1 MVGSKTLFRVIFCR
15 EKKSIAF
22 CIEVAL
28 FCIDLVECF
37 KTFSDDPPILM
48 VGMSIGKGIVGFMG
62 PHAVAVVGQT
72 TDRAHQLMHASKPWH
87 ILIDSETA
95 EYYENQI
102 YFKIERNDNST
113 LSVSVIYLVNSSI
126 MGLELYMIV
135 ILKWLIYT

>member
-1 MVGSKTLFRVIFCR
+1 M
-15 EKKSIAF
+15 
-22 CIEVAL
+22 
-28 FCIDLVECF
+28 
-37 KTFSDDPPILM
+37 P
-48 VGMSIGKGIVGFMG
+48 IGKGIVTFMG

-113 LSVSVIYLVNSSI
+113 LSVSVIYVKYYS
-126 MGLELYMIV
+126 
-135 ILKWLIYT
+135 K